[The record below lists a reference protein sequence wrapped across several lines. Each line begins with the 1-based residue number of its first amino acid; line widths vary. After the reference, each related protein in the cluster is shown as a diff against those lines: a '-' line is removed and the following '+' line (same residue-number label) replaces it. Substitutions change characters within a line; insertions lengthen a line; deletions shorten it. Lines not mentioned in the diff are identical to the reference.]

1 MALSRDVS
9 KPSAGGC
16 EVRYGVPYFALT
28 LRRPILVFFA
38 LALFACGCSSPLK
51 RSFPVGVY
59 GVRSTADFPE
69 IRQAGFDV
77 VVGPATLD
85 YLGAARQAGLKVLA
99 TLPPPGLQPSRDLRG
114 LDAHPA
120 LWAWY
125 LIDEPDLDGVP
136 PSAVR
141 LSQRKLR
148 ESGARKP
155 SALTLYQ
162 GYDALDYGQIT
173 DLLIVDRYPIP
184 WLALANFGQHI
195 NMGRL
200 AIGPDKPLFA
210 VIQAF
215 DWTAYPGMLR
225 TPSNLRPPAY
235 EELRCMAYE
244 AVARG
249 ANGIFFYE
257 FDGQWKMR
265 DHPDLWA
272 SLKQVVGEIRT
283 REPLFEGRR
292 LWWAKEHE
300 FADPTRAFNAALESS
315 ITATLLRVTTGNDC
329 VPAGDY
335 ILAINNTPHE
345 VQYSFALPP
354 RRATPVGERL
364 PVLGENRSL
373 PPENNR
379 VGDTFAEYAIHVYGP
394 IHSTTP

>member
-1 MALSRDVS
+1 
-9 KPSAGGC
+9 
-16 EVRYGVPYFALT
+16 
-28 LRRPILVFFA
+28 VFFA

>member
-1 MALSRDVS
+1 MAPSPVAPE
-9 KPSAGGC
+9 PSAGG
-16 EVRYGVPYFALT
+16 RRGWRSLHAL
-28 LRRPILVFFA
+28 
-38 LALFACGCSSPLK
+38 LAVVLLACGCSSPLK
-51 RSFPVGVY
+51 RSFPVGIY
-59 GVRSTADFPE
+59 GVKSTTDFPE
-69 IRQAGFDV
+69 IRSSGFDV
-77 VVGPATLD
+77 VVGPADWD
-85 YLGAARQAGLKVLA
+85 YLGSARQASLKVLA
-99 TLPPPGLQPSRDLRG
+99 TLPPAERRSADDLRR

-125 LIDEPDLDGVP
+125 LIDEPDLDSVP
-136 PSAVR
+136 PSEVR
-141 LSQRKLR
+141 MSLRRLR

-162 GYDALDYGQIT
+162 GYEALDYGNIT

-225 TPSNLRPPAY
+225 TPSNLRPPVY
-235 EELRCMAYE
+235 QELRCMAYE

-265 DHPDLWA
+265 DHPELWE
-272 SLKQVVGEIRT
+272 SLKQVVGEIRS
-283 REPLFEGRR
+283 REPLFQGRR

-300 FADPTRAFNAALESS
+300 FTDPTTAFNAALESS
-315 ITATLLRVTTGNDC
+315 ITATLLRVTAGNDC
-329 VPAGDY
+329 VPSGDY
-335 ILAINNTPHE
+335 ILAVNNTPHE

-354 RRATPVGERL
+354 RQPTPAGERL
-364 PVLGENRSL
+364 PVLGENRGL
-373 PPENNR
+373 LPENNR

-394 IHSTTP
+394 IHSTTR

>member
-1 MALSRDVS
+1 MANTRKRAFTALSS
-9 KPSAGGC
+9 S
-16 EVRYGVPYFALT
+16 LT
-28 LRRPILVFFA
+28 SLA
-38 LALFACGCSSPLK
+38 LALLACGCGSLPK
-51 RSFPVGVY
+51 PGFPVGIYSVP
-59 GVRSTADFPE
+59 STTDFPE
-69 IRQAGFDV
+69 IRKAGFDV
-77 VVGPATLD
+77 VVGPATWD
-85 YLGAARQAGLKVLA
+85 YLGSAKQAGLKVLA
-99 TLPPPGLQPSRDLRG
+99 NLPPPGLRSPGGLRN

-125 LIDEPDLDGVP
+125 LFDEPDLDSVP
-136 PSAVR
+136 PADVR
-141 LSQRKLR
+141 MSQRKLK

-162 GYDALDYGQIT
+162 GYEALDYGNIT

-195 NMGRL
+195 EMGRL
-200 AIGPDKPLFA
+200 AIGPGKPLFA

-225 TPSNLRPPAY
+225 TPSSLRPPVY

-244 AVARG
+244 ALARG

-265 DHPDLWA
+265 EHPQLWE
-272 SLKQVVGEIRT
+272 SLKQVVGEIRA
-283 REPLFEGRR
+283 REPLFQGRR
-292 LWWAKEHE
+292 LWWAKEHD
-300 FADPTRAFNAALESS
+300 FADPAFAFNAALESS
-315 ITATLLRVTTGNDC
+315 ITATLLRVTAGNDS

-335 ILAINNTPHE
+335 ILAINNTSHE
-345 VQYSFALPP
+345 IQYSFALPP
-354 RRATPVGERL
+354 RPARSAAEPL

-373 PPENNR
+373 PPANNR
-379 VGDTFAEYAIHVYGP
+379 VGDAFAAYAIHVYGP

>member
-1 MALSRDVS
+1 MANTRKRAFTAVS
-9 KPSAGGC
+9 SSSI
-16 EVRYGVPYFALT
+16 LT
-28 LRRPILVFFA
+28 SLA
-38 LALFACGCSSPLK
+38 LALLACGCGSLPK
-51 RSFPVGVY
+51 PGFPVGIYSVP
-59 GVRSTADFPE
+59 STADFPE
-69 IRQAGFDV
+69 IRRAGFDV
-77 VVGPATLD
+77 VVGPATWD
-85 YLGAARQAGLKVLA
+85 YLGSAREAGLKVLA
-99 TLPPPGLQPSRDLRG
+99 DLPPPGRRGPGDLRG

-125 LIDEPDLDGVP
+125 LIDEPDLNSVP
-136 PSAVR
+136 PARVR
-141 LSQRKLR
+141 LSQRQLK

-155 SALTLYQ
+155 SALTLYR
-162 GYDALDYGQIT
+162 GYEALDYGNIT

-195 NMGRL
+195 QMGRL

-244 AVARG
+244 SVARG

-265 DHPDLWA
+265 EHPQLWE
-272 SLKQVVGEIRT
+272 SLKQVVGEIRA
-283 REPLFEGRR
+283 REPLFEGQR

-300 FADPTRAFNAALESS
+300 FTDPALAFNAALESS
-315 ITATLLRVTTGNDC
+315 ITATLLRVSAGNDS

-335 ILAINNTPHE
+335 ILAVNNTSHE
-345 VQYSFALPP
+345 IQYSFALPP
-354 RRATPVGERL
+354 RPAISAAEKL
-364 PVLGENRSL
+364 LVLGENRSL

-379 VGDTFAEYAIHVYGP
+379 VGDTFAAYAIHVYGP
-394 IHSTTP
+394 IHSTTR